1 MDSKTIRQTFFDFFK
16 DKEHEIVASAPIV
29 NKNDPTLMFTNA
41 GMNQFKDYFLGNKEP
56 KSPRVADTQKCLRV
70 SGKHNDLEEVGIDSY
85 HHTMFEML
93 GNWSFGNY
101 FKKEAINWAWEL
113 LTEKY
118 GLDPN
123 RLYVSVFEG
132 DKSEGLDPDTEAV
145 DFWKK
150 WVPEDRILYFD
161 KKDNFWEMGDQGPCG
176 PCSEIHI
183 DLRSDEDRA
192 KIDGATLVNQDDP
205 LVIEIWNL
213 VFIQYNRKANG
224 TLENLP
230 AKHVDTGMG
239 FERLCMAV
247 QNKTSNYDTDVF
259 LPFINFI
266 EKESDKKYTYSYD
279 LKDKSDIAMRV
290 VVDHTRA
297 VAFTIGDGQ
306 LPSNTGAGYVVRRIL
321 RRAVR
326 YYYSFLDIKEPFV
339 YKLIPLLADFFG
351 DVFPELKGQVDFI
364 SKVIQEEE
372 RSFLRTLAE
381 GLKRFD
387 QLENSNG
394 IVAGQAAFE
403 LYDTYG
409 FPIDLTRLIAEERG
423 LKVDEP
429 AFEIAL
435 EEQKNRGRADAK
447 KEVSDWEQVKD
458 GNVEFIGYDHHNND
472 STHLLKYRTVKIKDK
487 NQFQM
492 VLDKTPFYPEGGGQV
507 GDKGLLY
514 FGEEKVQ
521 VLNTVKE
528 NDLII
533 HVVDKIP
540 MELKVAIKAQ
550 INSKKRALTENNH
563 TATHLMH
570 AALREVLGDHV
581 QQKGSLVN
589 EKYFRFDFSHF
600 QKMTKEEIAKVE
612 HRVNE
617 KIRENIALQE
627 DRSIPIAQAKE
638 SGAIMLFGEKYG
650 DEVRMITFDPD
661 YSRELCGGCHVN
673 ATGVIG
679 QFKIISEGA
688 IAAGVRR
695 IEALTSIAAEQF
707 VNKEIEELTSIRS
720 QFKNPKNVSQS
731 VQSLLEENKELK
743 KQIEQLL
750 AKEAGNLK
758 GDLVSKFENI
768 NGINFLSTEVSIT
781 DTKALKHLIAQLDH
795 EVRNAFIVIGTHS
808 NGKAQLMVS
817 INKEL
822 AKKYDLNAGTIVKEL
837 AKDINGGGGGQPFF
851 ATAGGTKVE
860 GLKTALANAKS
871 FL

>member
-1 MDSKTIRQTFFDFFK
+1 
-16 DKEHEIVASAPIV
+16 
-29 NKNDPTLMFTNA
+29 
-41 GMNQFKDYFLGNKEP
+41 
-56 KSPRVADTQKCLRV
+56 
-70 SGKHNDLEEVGIDSY
+70 
-85 HHTMFEML
+85 
-93 GNWSFGNY
+93 
-101 FKKEAINWAWEL
+101 
-113 LTEKY
+113 
-118 GLDPN
+118 
-123 RLYVSVFEG
+123 
-132 DKSEGLDPDTEAV
+132 
-145 DFWKK
+145 
-150 WVPEDRILYFD
+150 
-161 KKDNFWEMGDQGPCG
+161 
-176 PCSEIHI
+176 
-183 DLRSDEDRA
+183 
-192 KIDGATLVNQDDP
+192 
-205 LVIEIWNL
+205 
-213 VFIQYNRKANG
+213 
-224 TLENLP
+224 
-230 AKHVDTGMG
+230 
-239 FERLCMAV
+239 
-247 QNKTSNYDTDVF
+247 
-259 LPFINFI
+259 
-266 EKESDKKYTYSYD
+266 
-279 LKDKSDIAMRV
+279 
-290 VVDHTRA
+290 
-297 VAFTIGDGQ
+297 
-306 LPSNTGAGYVVRRIL
+306 VRRIL

-394 IVAGQAAFE
+394 IVAGKAAFE

-429 AFEIAL
+429 AFQIAL
-435 EEQKNRGRADAK
+435 EEQKSRGRADAK
-447 KEVSDWEQVKD
+447 KEVSDWEQVKE
-458 GNVEFIGYDHHNND
+458 GSVEFIGYDHHKNED
-472 STHLLKYRTVKIKDK
+472 THLLKYRTVKIKDK

-507 GDKGLLY
+507 GDKGLLF
-514 FGEEKVQ
+514 FGDEKVQ
-521 VLNTVKE
+521 VLNTLKE

-540 MELKVAIKAQ
+540 TELSGAITAQ
-550 INSKKRALTENNH
+550 INTKKRGLTENNH

-600 QKMTKEEIAKVE
+600 QKMTPEEIAKVE
-612 HRVNE
+612 QRVNE
-617 KIRENIALQE
+617 KIRENISLQE

-638 SGAIMLFGEKYG
+638 SGAMMLFGEKYG
-650 DEVRMITFDPD
+650 DEVRMITFDPE

-679 QFKIISEGA
+679 QFKITSESA

-695 IEALTSIAAEQF
+695 IEALTSIAAEEY
-707 VNKEIEELTSIRS
+707 VNKEIAELTAIRS

-731 VQSLLEENKELK
+731 VQSLIEDNKELK
-743 KQIEQLL
+743 KQVEQLL

-758 GDLVSKFENI
+758 GDLISKFENV

-781 DTKALKHLIAQLDH
+781 DTKALKHLISQLDH
-795 EVRNAFIVIGTHS
+795 EIENAFIVIGTHS

-817 INKEL
+817 INKDL
-822 AKKYDLNAGTIVKEL
+822 TKAKDLHAGNIVKEL
-837 AKDINGGGGGQPFF
+837 AKEINGGGGGQAFF
-851 ATAGGTKVE
+851 ASAGGTKVE
-860 GLKTALANAKS
+860 GLNAAITKAKS